1 MQGILY
7 NGVQYMYTHV
17 QTNLGGHILGVF
29 FLQAG
34 LCYIPKFVWNASEGG
49 LMKTIAEGL
58 NPGLHREDEVSSRK
72 KVIIDY
78 IVKHIRV
85 SKHKRLKVDSPIGR
99 ECRFL

>member
-1 MQGILY
+1 MFS
-7 NGVQYMYTHV
+7 
-17 QTNLGGHILGVF
+17 VF

-58 NPGLHREDEVSSRK
+58 NPGLHKEDEVSSRK

-85 SKHKRLKVDSPIGR
+85 SIQEKVKLVSPIGR
-99 ECRFL
+99 EF